1 MALKFFITVV
11 LHAIG
16 TLAWSQLSIKYNNK
30 EINYHTAEIQYSFVH
45 SANLT
50 DSTLKN
56 LPATEW
62 KNLVN
67 TALPIS
73 YSSYTTWLKIPIS
86 SIKKMG
92 NFDFV
97 NINNPHVNFLK
108 CWIIQQDTI
117 VKSFT
122 LTGDNEIYGSRQLSV
137 TSFVFPI
144 NSKMPNDYEVVLAA
158 DKRFTKLDLPISF
171 CSFNYFVVQDT
182 NKGLLFGIII
192 GICFLLLIF
201 CSYLIVV
208 VKQKFYV
215 WYCLYLF
222 LVIIYL
228 LANGGYLFKYVL
240 PNIPQF
246 NDVIRPIALSLF
258 EVLLLLFF
266 IHLLD
271 IKSKFPKLFFYINR
285 VIHFYLI
292 VFAIAVCSLSFG
304 SYKTHGILLNV
315 MGFIV
320 PSFLIFSLSIS
331 FYFVIKKVLFSVFVF
346 LSFLSFT
353 IFILIYSFQQKE
365 FISSTPLT
373 QYSNYLAI
381 FFESAIATILIARQY
396 KHYRDNTILLQ
407 EKNIQIQQKIFEE
420 IAVWQETEMH
430 QMSSFLHDSLGA
442 NLGLLR
448 LEIDNMTLSERD
460 KYIIAAQITHLG
472 NEVRNMSHSY
482 SPIILKDKGLHN
494 AITDIV
500 HIIRNNSSID
510 LQFEWLGEE
519 LHIKFHFQI
528 IIYRIIQEL
537 LQNMLKYANA
547 SNGFLQVMIQ
557 EKIVSIYVED
567 NGKGI
572 NNKNLNSGI
581 GLRSI
586 ENLIQTLK
594 GNFRI
599 ESKENEGFCVSIE
612 FNMLY
617 NEKI

>member
-1 MALKFFITVV
+1 M
-11 LHAIG
+11 
-16 TLAWSQLSIKYNNK
+16 
-30 EINYHTAEIQYSFVH
+30 
-45 SANLT
+45 
-50 DSTLKN
+50 
-56 LPATEW
+56 
-62 KNLVN
+62 
-67 TALPIS
+67 
-73 YSSYTTWLKIPIS
+73 
-86 SIKKMG
+86 
-92 NFDFV
+92 
-97 NINNPHVNFLK
+97 
-108 CWIIQQDTI
+108 
-117 VKSFT
+117 
-122 LTGDNEIYGSRQLSV
+122 
-137 TSFVFPI
+137 
-144 NSKMPNDYEVVLAA
+144 
-158 DKRFTKLDLPISF
+158 
-171 CSFNYFVVQDT
+171 
-182 NKGLLFGIII
+182 
-192 GICFLLLIF
+192 
-201 CSYLIVV
+201 
-208 VKQKFYV
+208 
-215 WYCLYLF
+215 
-222 LVIIYL
+222 
-228 LANGGYLFKYVL
+228 
-240 PNIPQF
+240 
-246 NDVIRPIALSLF
+246 
-258 EVLLLLFF
+258 
-266 IHLLD
+266 
-271 IKSKFPKLFFYINR
+271 
-285 VIHFYLI
+285 
-292 VFAIAVCSLSFG
+292 
-304 SYKTHGILLNV
+304 
-315 MGFIV
+315 
-320 PSFLIFSLSIS
+320 
-331 FYFVIKKVLFSVFVF
+331 
-346 LSFLSFT
+346 SFT

-460 KYIIAAQITHLG
+460 KYIIAAQITRLG